1 MSIQTTLTGAL
12 VGACVAVMKHPCDRQ
27 YLRRVYACLIM
38 IILAN
43 TMKSVKLITL
53 ISRLNIPEVS
63 TYSIWKRMYKG
74 FLPSLTHASLFNA
87 IFFGTFAFFWGINNQ
102 DFITNLGLHPSM
114 PHVRGHKLEDTQ
126 PVHYEKMGKCIIV
139 ATCAYTAAQLVS
151 YPFGVYKNMK
161 YGFNWI

>member
-12 VGACVAVMKHPCDRQ
+12 VGACVAVVKHPCDRQ
-27 YLRRVYACLIM
+27 YLRRVYAFLII
-38 IILAN
+38 IILI
-43 TMKSVKLITL
+43 KL

-63 TYSIWKRMYKG
+63 TYSIWKRMYRG

-87 IFFGTFAFFWGINNQ
+87 IFFGTFTFFWGINNQ

-139 ATCAYTAAQLVS
+139 ATCAYTTAQLVS

-161 YGFNWI
+161 YVVRLD